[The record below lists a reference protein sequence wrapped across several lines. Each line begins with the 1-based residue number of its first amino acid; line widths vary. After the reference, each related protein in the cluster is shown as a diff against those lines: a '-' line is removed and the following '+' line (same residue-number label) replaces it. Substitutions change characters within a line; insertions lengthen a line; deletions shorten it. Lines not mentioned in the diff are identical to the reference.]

1 VSVRWLLAA
10 GLMLSALAHRVEAQ
24 RVPVRPTRPGQTPFG
39 TGAGRDTIRNRA
51 DSLRQRGDTLPVGV
65 RDTIGQAHFLPPD
78 SVMQRLMSIPGYS
91 VTRYQAEIITFEAAS
106 RAVALSRRALVERDS
121 QVIKSDT
128 INYNGQTQAVMAI
141 GSRNVFA
148 LPGQAPIL
156 TKGTTN
162 YDVATRR
169 IAGGGLSTSFDEA
182 GQTLFISGDRYAAVA
197 VTDSLK
203 GANDLNYYVRDGIVT
218 ACDDSIPDYY
228 FKAKEIKRTGKFVVA
243 RPAVL
248 YIGDVPVM
256 WLPFVFQDI
265 RGGRHSGILPPNIGV
280 SDIVRNSPSYRRN
293 IEGLGYYF
301 ALSDY
306 IDAQAFFDWR
316 SSAGQTQVGDPGYFR
331 YNGEVRYRWLDR
343 FVAGNLAMSRT
354 HQGDRTNTAV
364 TWGHQQSFTKNSS
377 LSANINYVTSTTLQR
392 ETTINPYSALATISS
407 SVNYQQKI
415 GPAQVSLGGSNRQYP
430 GRDQVDRAFPTL
442 SISTSPISLGSWL
455 TWTPNLS
462 YSSTQT
468 LNIDQPSGLG
478 LFLRPDRTAAG
489 KDTIF
494 GDTLKRSAYTSQLS
508 FDTPLTIFG
517 YALGNRFQISS
528 TRNDFPER
536 AIVADVATGIEQ
548 ERIYAQTY
556 KTEVDWTPSFTL
568 PALGRNN
575 LNLTPSLSFSNVDGS
590 AFWIRNE
597 RTGGKWVHQTKR
609 PSFGLS
615 ASPTLYALYDRGGRG
630 FGPFTKIRHSI
641 SPTFGYGFAPAAE
654 VSDEFLQALG
664 RTRKSSSNS
673 STGYL
678 PSLAQNSLSF
688 GLSTNF
694 EAKLRSVNDTN
705 PDEGEK
711 IKLLSLNFTGFNYD
725 FERARATGS
734 RISGLTTQN
743 FGYTA
748 RSDLLPGVDVGVDYS
763 LFEGSTLS
771 DTARFKPYRERITAS
786 VSFSNANNP
795 FAVFSRIFGKAVPPS
810 TPGTDRTRPEPD
822 DRYARE
828 IASQSVAGRGAR
840 TASILPTRREG
851 WEASFN
857 FTSARQRP
865 PGGNPANVVQFDP
878 AARCIQFNT
887 PVLRL
892 AYDDCVARAS
902 TNPSPESPITSGL
915 VGAPIYLTPP
925 TTSLGS
931 STSFGLTEKWSASWQ
946 TNYDFERHSFASQI
960 VSLQR
965 DLHDWRAIFAFTQ
978 SPNGSFAFNF
988 LISLKAEPE
997 LKFDYHKSTYRNEGL
1012 GLR

>member
-1 VSVRWLLAA
+1 MSVRWSLIAA
-10 GLMLSALAHRVEAQ
+10 LSLSALARGVQAQ
-24 RVPVRPTRPGQTPFG
+24 QVPMPPSRPGQSPFG
-39 TGAGRDTIRNRA
+39 AGGARDTTRA
-51 DSLRQRGDTLPVGV
+51 RPGAPRDTSAAAAA

-78 SVMQRLMSIPGYS
+78 TVMQRLMSIPGYNL
-91 VTRYQAEIITFEAAS
+91 TRYQAEIITFEAAS
-106 RAVALSRRALVERDS
+106 RGVALSRRALVERDS

-128 INYNGQTQAVMAI
+128 INYNGASQAVRAI

-148 LPGQAPIL
+148 LPGQAPIV
-156 TKGTTN
+156 TTGTTN
-162 YDVATRR
+162 SDVATRR
-169 IAGGGLSTSFDEA
+169 IAGGGLSTSFDEQ
-182 GQTLFISGDRYAAVA
+182 GQTLFIRGDRYAAVA
-197 VTDSLK
+197 VTDSVK

-228 FKAKEIKRTGKFVVA
+228 FKAKEIKRTGNFVVA

-265 RGGRHSGILPPNIGV
+265 RGGRHSGILPPNVGV
-280 SDIVRNSPSYRRN
+280 SDIIRNSPSYRRN
-293 IEGLGYYF
+293 VEGLGYYF

-306 IDAQAFFDWR
+306 VDAQAFVDWR
-316 SSAGQTQVGDPGYFR
+316 SSAGQTDLGDPGYFR

-343 FVAGNLAMSRT
+343 FVSGNLALSRT
-354 HQGDRTNTAV
+354 HQGDLTNTAV
-364 TWGHQQSFTKNSS
+364 TWGHQQSFTRNSS
-377 LSANINYVTSTTLQR
+377 LSANVNYVTSTTLQR
-392 ETTINPYSALATISS
+392 ATTINPYSALATISS

-415 GPAQVSLGGSNRQYP
+415 GPAQLSIGGSNRQYP
-430 GRDQVDRAFPTL
+430 GRHQVDRAFPTV
-442 SISTSPISLGSWL
+442 SFSTSPLSLGSWL
-455 TWTPNLS
+455 TWTPNIS
-462 YSSTQT
+462 YSSTQA
-468 LNIDQPSGLG
+468 LNIDQPSSLG
-478 LFLRPDRTAAG
+478 LFLSPAKTLAG
-489 KDTIF
+489 VDTIR
-494 GDTLKRSAYTSQLS
+494 GDTLQRSAYTSQLS

-528 TRNDFPER
+528 ARNDFPER
-536 AIVADVATGIEQ
+536 AIVADVATGVEQ
-548 ERIYAQTY
+548 ERIYSTTY
-556 KTEVDWTPSFTL
+556 KTEIDWTPSFTL
-568 PALGRNN
+568 PAMGRNN
-575 LNLTPSLSFSNVDGS
+575 LNLTPSLAFSNVDGS

-597 RTGGKWVHQTKR
+597 RTGGQWVHQTKR

-615 ASPTLYALYDRGGRG
+615 ASPTLYGLFGG
-630 FGPFTKIRHSI
+630 FGPFARIRHSI
-641 SPTFGYGFAPAAE
+641 SPTLGYSYAPAAE
-654 VSDEFLQALG
+654 VSDAFLQALG
-664 RTRKSSSNS
+664 RTRKSSSSS

-688 GLSTNF
+688 GLSTNV
-694 EAKLRSVNDTN
+694 EAKLRSTNDTN

-711 IKLLSLNFTGFNYD
+711 IKLLSVNFTGINYD

-734 RISGLTTQN
+734 RIRGLTTQN
-743 FGYTA
+743 FGYTV
-748 RSDLLPGVDVGVDYS
+748 RSDLLPGVDLGVDYS

-771 DTARFKPYRERITAS
+771 DTARFSPYRERITGS
-786 VSFSNANNP
+786 VSFSNTNNP

-810 TPGTDRTRPEPD
+810 VPGTDRTRPPPD

-828 IASQSVAGRGAR
+828 LASQPVAGRGSRIAG
-840 TASILPTRREG
+840 ILPTRANG

-865 PGGNPANVVQFDP
+865 PGGNPLNVVQFDP
-878 AARCIQFNT
+878 ASRCIQFNT
-887 PVLRL
+887 PALRL

-902 TNPSPESPITSGL
+902 TNPSPENPITSGL
-915 VGAPIYLTPP
+915 VGAPIFLTPP
-925 TTSLGS
+925 MTSLGS

-1012 GLR
+1012 VTP